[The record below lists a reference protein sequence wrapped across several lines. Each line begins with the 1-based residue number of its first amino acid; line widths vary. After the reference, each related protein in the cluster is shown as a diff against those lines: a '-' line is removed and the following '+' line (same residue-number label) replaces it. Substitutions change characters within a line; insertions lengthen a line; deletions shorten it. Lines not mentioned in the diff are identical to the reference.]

1 MSSTREALHEALAAN
16 IEAASI
22 EVTGGDG
29 GHFCIAITAPVFE
42 GKSTLERHRLV
53 LNSIKDL
60 MAGHDAPVH
69 AIDSIK
75 ANAS

>member
-53 LNSIKDL
+53 LNSIKGKSGPDV
-60 MAGHDAPVH
+60 DR
-69 AIDSIK
+69 IDIQE
-75 ANAS
+75 NPE